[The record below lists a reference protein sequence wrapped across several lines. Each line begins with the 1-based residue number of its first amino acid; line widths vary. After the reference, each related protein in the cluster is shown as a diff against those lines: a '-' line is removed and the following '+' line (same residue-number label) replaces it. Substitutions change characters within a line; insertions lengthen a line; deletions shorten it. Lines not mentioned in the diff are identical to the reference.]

1 MALKTPPSQILGKP
15 LPLDGSS
22 VRTSPAETN
31 LTPPQGQ
38 RVSPRKQKSCTR
50 CTSPQGRRV
59 SVELRSNGY
68 NKAVPLS
75 THSAPYRWRFST
87 PYHRPAGNASHSR
100 RIRCTPIRLLP

>member
-1 MALKTPPSQILGKP
+1 GAEKTPPQIPGKP
-15 LPLDGSS
+15 LPLDASS
-22 VRTSPAETN
+22 IRTSPAVPN

-59 SVELRSNGY
+59 SVDLRPNGC

-75 THSAPYRWRFST
+75 TYSASDRWRFST
-87 PYHRPAGNASHSR
+87 PQNRLAGNASHSR
-100 RIRCTPIRLLP
+100 RIRRTPIRLLP

>member
-1 MALKTPPSQILGKP
+1 GAEKTPPQIPGKP
-15 LPLDGSS
+15 VPLDGSS
-22 VRTSPAETN
+22 VRTSPAVPN

-59 SVELRSNGY
+59 SVELRPNGC

-75 THSAPYRWRFST
+75 TYSAPDRWRFST
-87 PYHRPAGNASHSR
+87 PQNRPAGNASHSR
-100 RIRCTPIRLLP
+100 RIRRTPIRLLP